1 MSEPNLG
8 GFNSKPSNGESKDVD
23 PITPDVDQVASEL
36 PEADVDQ
43 VASELPE
50 ADVASGVD
58 EIVVT
63 EAEVT
68 EAEVTEAP
76 VMENSVEQTASEE
89 IAQDDQTESPLNLPV
104 INTTYTSPDSEN
116 IEPDSS
122 IAALPEEEVEKT
134 LTEPELRERIEKL
147 TSEIDELVDV
157 ASKSDAE
164 MESEG
169 ENLEERIRVQEEFTH
184 WVAKRRSSY
193 AWQLLNRL
201 ESHQK
206 NLELDEKLIRDFS
219 ESAVSFPEG
228 FGESLRKWFMKRF
241 WMNFS
246 VSWIAVLLLLLVN
259 KFSAQLSSFLASMF
273 GGNSFLKAGLNAFL
287 QQAIGMTLGQVIGSI
302 FGFSLLHFFGLL
314 FAFSRKNSEHGQLVK
329 EETGRTLAM
338 ETGIDDVRNAREL
351 IDSLHPQV
359 PQILEVLSLS
369 LHRPW
374 VIKSDSLLFSGSVP
388 DTATLP
394 SCVEVAVPTISRKS
408 PKYEELV
415 LRTMNEIQTSAW
427 RSEAHTEI
435 IQRLAE
441 SIGFGSDGM
450 AIRELDDDQRKSG
463 KRQLIL
469 TAGQNLESAEL
480 IGEKLVEKFTRI
492 TQEKVLPIAQPD
504 VVSLRPNPL
513 EGLELDGSL
522 GSSSS
527 VPISKWEEKLGE
539 IADLASP
546 WSISSFSEK
555 GQALNRHNE
564 VESIFIA
571 SSRVPAKDGVAK
583 TVAVNPG
590 ARPFEVAIRVDLSA
604 WCKPDEV
611 AIFSDFKPTQEQVE
625 RWAAKGGSTHGQ
637 KIHVEEQDE
646 QGSDGSENLVI

>member
-8 GFNSKPSNGESKDVD
+8 GLNSRPNDDGSKYVG
-23 PITPDVDQVASEL
+23 PVTPDVDEVISEL
-36 PEADVDQ
+36 PEAEVTEDVADEEAPE
-43 VASELPE
+43 VAVAE
-50 ADVASGVD
+50 ADVA
-58 EIVVT
+58 E
-63 EAEVT
+63 EA
-68 EAEVTEAP
+68 
-76 VMENSVEQTASEE
+76 
-89 IAQDDQTESPLNLPV
+89 SPETPLTPLMT
-104 INTTYTSPDSEN
+104 NTSYTSPDLEGTQPEVEESGLEA
-116 IEPDSS
+116 S
-122 IAALPEEEVEKT
+122 IAAQPKEEVQRS
-134 LTEPELRERIEKL
+134 LTEPELRERIQKL

-157 ASKSDAE
+157 ASKSDAA

-169 ENLEERIRVQEEFTH
+169 ENLEERIRVQEDFTH

-193 AWQLLNRL
+193 AWHLLSRL
-201 ESHQK
+201 ETHKK

-246 VSWIAVLLLLLVN
+246 ISWIAIILLLLVN
-259 KFSAQLSSFLASMF
+259 KFSAELSSFLASIF
-273 GGNSFLKAGLNAFL
+273 NGNSFLKAGLNAFL
-287 QQAIGMTLGQVIGSI
+287 QQAIGMTLGQVIGGI
-302 FGFSLLHFFGLL
+302 FGFSVLHFFGLL
-314 FAFSRKNSEHGQLVK
+314 FAFSRKNSEHKQLVA
-329 EETGRTLAM
+329 EESGRALAM
-338 ETGIDDVRNAREL
+338 ENGIDEVRNAREL

-469 TAGQNLESAEL
+469 TAGQNLESAEQ
-480 IGEKLVEKFTRI
+480 IGERLVEKFTRI
-492 TQEKVLPIAQPD
+492 TQERVLPEAQPD
-504 VVSLRPNPL
+504 VISLRPNPL

-522 GSSSS
+522 GSSTSAP
-527 VPISKWEEKLGE
+527 VSKWEEKLGE

-546 WSISSFSEK
+546 WSISTFSET
-555 GQALNRHNE
+555 GQTANRHNQ

-571 SSRVPAKDGVAK
+571 SSKVPAKEGVEK

-604 WCKPDEV
+604 WCKPNEV
-611 AIFSDFKPTQEQVE
+611 AIFSDFKPTQEQLE

-637 KIHVEEQDE
+637 KVHVEGKDE
-646 QGSDGSENLVI
+646 EGTESTEHLVI

>member
-1 MSEPNLG
+1 MSDQNLD
-8 GFNSKPSNGESKDVD
+8 GFNSKPTKDETKNVD
-23 PITPDVDQVASEL
+23 PVTPEVDEVISEL
-36 PEADVDQ
+36 PEA
-43 VASELPE
+43 
-50 ADVASGVD
+50 
-58 EIVVT
+58 
-63 EAEVT
+63 EAEITQGVT
-68 EAEVTEAP
+68 DAQVTGAEVAE
-76 VMENSVEQTASEE
+76 VEVAE
-89 IAQDDQTESPLNLPV
+89 V
-104 INTTYTSPDSEN
+104 
-116 IEPDSS
+116 
-122 IAALPEEEVEKT
+122 ALPETPLTPLMTNTSYSSPDLENTQPEVEESGLETLIAAQPKEEVQRS
-134 LTEPELRERIEKL
+134 LTEPELRERIQQL

-157 ASKSDAE
+157 ASKSDAA

-169 ENLEERIRVQEEFTH
+169 ENLEERIRVQEDFTH

-193 AWQLLNRL
+193 AWHLLSRL
-201 ESHQK
+201 ETHKK

-246 VSWIAVLLLLLVN
+246 ISWIAIILLLLVN
-259 KFSAQLSSFLASMF
+259 KFSAELSSFLANLF

-302 FGFSLLHFFGLL
+302 FGFSVLHFFGLL
-314 FAFSRKNSEHGQLVK
+314 FAFSRKNSEHKQLVK
-329 EETGRTLAM
+329 EENGRALAM
-338 ETGIDDVRNAREL
+338 ENGIDEVRNAREL

-394 SCVEVAVPTISRKS
+394 SCVEVAVPTIYRKS

-469 TAGQNLESAEL
+469 TAGQNLESAEQ
-480 IGEKLVEKFTRI
+480 IGERLVEKFTRI
-492 TQEKVLPIAQPD
+492 TQERVLPEAQPD
-504 VVSLRPNPL
+504 VISLRPNPL

-522 GSSSS
+522 GSSTSAP
-527 VPISKWEEKLGE
+527 VSKWEEKLGE

-546 WSISSFSEK
+546 WSISTFSET
-555 GQALNRHNE
+555 GQALNRHNG

-571 SSRVPAKDGVAK
+571 SSKVPAKEDVVK

-604 WCKPDEV
+604 WCKPNEV
-611 AIFSDFKPTQEQVE
+611 AIFSDFKPTQEQLE

-637 KIHVEEQDE
+637 RVHVDGQEEE
-646 QGSDGSENLVI
+646 GNEGSEHLVI

>member
-8 GFNSKPSNGESKDVD
+8 GLNSRPNDDGSKYVG
-23 PITPDVDQVASEL
+23 PVTPDVDEVISES
-36 PEADVDQ
+36 PEV
-43 VASELPE
+43 
-50 ADVASGVD
+50 
-58 EIVVT
+58 

-68 EAEVTEAP
+68 EEVTDEEAPEVAVADADVAEVEVAEAEVTE
-76 VMENSVEQTASEE
+76 EASPE
-89 IAQDDQTESPLNLPV
+89 TPLTPLMT
-104 INTTYTSPDSEN
+104 NTSYTSPNLEGTQPEVEESGLETL
-116 IEPDSS
+116 
-122 IAALPEEEVEKT
+122 IAAQPKEEVQRS
-134 LTEPELRERIEKL
+134 LTEPELRERIQKL

-157 ASKSDAE
+157 ASKSDAA

-169 ENLEERIRVQEEFTH
+169 ENLEERIRVQEDFTH

-193 AWQLLNRL
+193 AWHLLSRL
-201 ESHQK
+201 ETHKK

-246 VSWIAVLLLLLVN
+246 ISWIAIILLLLVN
-259 KFSAQLSSFLASMF
+259 KFSAELSSFLASIF
-273 GGNSFLKAGLNAFL
+273 NGNSFLKAGLNAFL
-287 QQAIGMTLGQVIGSI
+287 QQAIGMTLGQVIGGI
-302 FGFSLLHFFGLL
+302 FGFSVLHFFGLL
-314 FAFSRKNSEHGQLVK
+314 FAFSRKNSEHKQLVA
-329 EETGRTLAM
+329 EESGRALAM
-338 ETGIDDVRNAREL
+338 ENGIDEVRNAREL

-469 TAGQNLESAEL
+469 TAGQNLESAEQ
-480 IGEKLVEKFTRI
+480 IGERLVEKFTRI
-492 TQEKVLPIAQPD
+492 TQERVLPEAQPD

-522 GSSSS
+522 GSSTSAP
-527 VPISKWEEKLGE
+527 VSKWEEKLGE

-546 WSISSFSEK
+546 WSISTFSET
-555 GQALNRHNE
+555 GQTANRHNQ

-571 SSRVPAKDGVAK
+571 SSKVPAKEGVEK

-604 WCKPDEV
+604 WCKPNEV
-611 AIFSDFKPTQEQVE
+611 AIFSDFKPTQEQLE

-637 KIHVEEQDE
+637 KVPVEGREE
-646 QGSDGSENLVI
+646 EGTESTEHLVI

>member
-1 MSEPNLG
+1 MSDENLE
-8 GFNSKPSNGESKDVD
+8 GFNSKPTSAGSKY
-23 PITPDVDQVASEL
+23 PITPDADLAPSEIIEVPAEVIQTVDQA
-36 PEADVDQ
+36 P
-43 VASELPE
+43 
-50 ADVASGVD
+50 
-58 EIVVT
+58 
-63 EAEVT
+63 
-68 EAEVTEAP
+68 VTEAP
-76 VMENSVEQTASEE
+76 VTEATAAEVALSESSTEE
-89 IAQDDQTESPLNLPV
+89 IVSDEISQVDQAEAAMSLPI
-104 INTTYTSPDSEN
+104 INTTYTSPESESAQPDAA
-116 IEPDSS
+116 EEKPAVDPDSL
-122 IAALPEEEVEKT
+122 IEALSEEKIERK

-164 MESEG
+164 MEREG

-193 AWQLLNRL
+193 AWQLLSRL
-201 ESHQK
+201 ETHQK
-206 NLELDEKLIRDFS
+206 NLELDEKLIRDFAA
-219 ESAVSFPEG
+219 SAVSFPEG

-246 VSWIAVLLLLLVN
+246 ISWVAILLLLLVN
-259 KFSAQLSSFLASMF
+259 KFSSQLSSFLAGLF
-273 GGNSFLKAGLNAFL
+273 NGNSFLKTGLNAFL

-314 FAFSRKNSEHGQLVK
+314 FAFSRKNSEHKQLVA
-329 EETGRTLAM
+329 EESARTLAM
-338 ETGIDDVRNAREL
+338 ENGINEVRNSREL

-359 PQILEVLSLS
+359 SQILEVLSLS

-415 LRTMNEIQTSAW
+415 LKTMNKIQTPAW
-427 RSEAHTEI
+427 RAEAHTEI

-480 IGEKLVEKFTRI
+480 IGAELVEKFTRI
-492 TQEKVLPIAQPD
+492 TQESVHPYAQPD
-504 VVSLRPNPL
+504 VISLRPNPL

-546 WSISSFSEK
+546 WSISTFSET
-555 GQALNRHNE
+555 GQTLNRHNE

-571 SSRVPAKDGVAK
+571 SSKVPAKEGVEK

-604 WCKPDEV
+604 WCKPNEV
-611 AIFSDFKPTQEQVE
+611 AIFSDFKPTQEQLE

-637 KIHVEEQDE
+637 KFQV
-646 QGSDGSENLVI
+646 DGRDDDGDNRASNVVV

>member
-1 MSEPNLG
+1 MSDQNLE
-8 GFNSKPSNGESKDVD
+8 GFNSKPK
-23 PITPDVDQVASEL
+23 TPETEDLIAPNTDLTPSEL
-36 PEADVDQ
+36 T
-43 VASELPE
+43 EL
-50 ADVASGVD
+50 
-58 EIVVT
+58 

-68 EAEVTEAP
+68 QSVDETPVTEAS
-76 VMENSVEQTASEE
+76 EAESSTEE
-89 IAQDDQTESPLNLPV
+89 IATEEVSEGDQTEAPLNLP
-104 INTTYTSPDSEN
+104 IMNTTYISPDSEGTLQEDV
-116 IEPDSS
+116 EPVSE
-122 IAALPEEEVEKT
+122 AALEPVSEADPSIEALPKEKVERN
-134 LTEPELRERIEKL
+134 LTEPELREKIEKL
-147 TSEIDELVDV
+147 TSEIDELVDI

-164 MESEG
+164 MEREG

-184 WVAKRRSSY
+184 WVAKRRSSF
-193 AWQLLNRL
+193 AWQLLSRL
-201 ESHQK
+201 ETHQK

-246 VSWIAVLLLLLVN
+246 ISWVAILLLLLVN
-259 KFSAQLSSFLASMF
+259 KFSDQLSSFLANLF

-287 QQAIGMTLGQVIGSI
+287 QQAIGMSLGQVIGSI
-302 FGFSLLHFFGLL
+302 FGFSLLHFLGLL
-314 FAFSRKNSEHGQLVK
+314 FAFSRKNSEHLQLVA
-329 EETGRTLAM
+329 EETARTLAM
-338 ETGIDDVRNAREL
+338 ENGINDVRNAREL

-415 LRTMNEIQTSAW
+415 LKTMNKIQTPAW
-427 RSEAHTEI
+427 RAEAHNEI

-469 TAGQNLESAEL
+469 TAGQNLESAEI

-492 TQEKVLPIAQPD
+492 TQEDVLPDAQPD
-504 VVSLRPNPL
+504 VISLRPNPL
-513 EGLELDGSL
+513 AGLELDGSL

-546 WSISSFSEK
+546 WSISTFSET
-555 GQALNRHNE
+555 GQAANRHNE

-571 SSRVPAKDGVAK
+571 SSRVPAKQGVEK

-604 WCKPDEV
+604 WCKPNEL
-611 AIFSDFKPTQEQVE
+611 AIFSDFKPTQEQLE

-637 KIHVEEQDE
+637 DLRIEQQAED
-646 QGSDGSENLVI
+646 GTDGSEHLVL

>member
-8 GFNSKPSNGESKDVD
+8 GLNSRPNDDGSKYVG
-23 PITPDVDQVASEL
+23 PVTPDVDEVISES
-36 PEADVDQ
+36 PEVEAEVTEEVTDEEAPDV
-43 VASELPE
+43 E
-50 ADVASGVD
+50 
-58 EIVVT
+58 VT

-68 EAEVTEAP
+68 EAEVTE
-76 VMENSVEQTASEE
+76 EASPE
-89 IAQDDQTESPLNLPV
+89 TPLTPLMT
-104 INTTYTSPDSEN
+104 NTSYTSPDLEGTQPEVEESGLETL
-116 IEPDSS
+116 
-122 IAALPEEEVEKT
+122 IAARPKEEVQRS
-134 LTEPELRERIEKL
+134 LTEPELRERIQKL

-157 ASKSDAE
+157 ASKSDAA

-169 ENLEERIRVQEEFTH
+169 ENLEERIRVQEDFTH

-193 AWQLLNRL
+193 AWHLLSRL
-201 ESHQK
+201 ETHKK

-246 VSWIAVLLLLLVN
+246 ISWIAIILLLLVN
-259 KFSAQLSSFLASMF
+259 KFSAELSSFLASIF
-273 GGNSFLKAGLNAFL
+273 NGNSFLKAGLNAFL
-287 QQAIGMTLGQVIGSI
+287 QQAIGMTLGQVIGGI
-302 FGFSLLHFFGLL
+302 FGFSVLHFFGLL
-314 FAFSRKNSEHGQLVK
+314 FAFSRKNSEHKQLVA
-329 EETGRTLAM
+329 EESGRALAM
-338 ETGIDDVRNAREL
+338 ENGIEEVRNAREL

-469 TAGQNLESAEL
+469 TAGQNLESAEQ
-480 IGEKLVEKFTRI
+480 IGERLVEKFTRI
-492 TQEKVLPIAQPD
+492 TQERVLPEVQPD
-504 VVSLRPNPL
+504 VISLRPNPL

-522 GSSSS
+522 GSSTSAP
-527 VPISKWEEKLGE
+527 VSKWEEKLGE

-546 WSISSFSEK
+546 WSISTFSET
-555 GQALNRHNE
+555 GQTANRHNQ

-571 SSRVPAKDGVAK
+571 SSKVPAKEGVEK

-604 WCKPDEV
+604 WCKPNEV
-611 AIFSDFKPTQEQVE
+611 AIFSDFKPTQEQLE

-637 KIHVEEQDE
+637 KVPVEGREE
-646 QGSDGSENLVI
+646 EGTESTEHLVI

>member
-1 MSEPNLG
+1 MSDQNLD
-8 GFNSKPSNGESKDVD
+8 GFNSKPTKAETSYVD
-23 PITPDVDQVASEL
+23 PITPEPEVASSEL
-36 PEADVDQ
+36 TEVETEVILGVDEADV
-43 VASELPE
+43 PE
-50 ADVASGVD
+50 ADVAEAD
-58 EIVVT
+58 VT
-63 EAEVT
+63 EVAVLDEDSS
-68 EAEVTEAP
+68 EAP
-76 VMENSVEQTASEE
+76 LN
-89 IAQDDQTESPLNLPV
+89 PLMT
-104 INTTYTSPDSEN
+104 NTTYTSPDNESSQPEVEESVS
-116 IEPDSS
+116 EPDSS
-122 IAALPEEEVEKT
+122 IEALPKEKVERK
-134 LTEPELRERIEKL
+134 LTEPELRERIAKL

-164 MESEG
+164 MEIEG

-246 VSWIAVLLLLLVN
+246 ISWIAILLLLLVN
-259 KFSAQLSSFLASMF
+259 MFSPQLSSFLANIF
-273 GGNSFLKAGLNAFL
+273 GGNSFLKAGLNAFF

-314 FAFSRKNSEHGQLVK
+314 FAFSRKNSEHSQLVA
-329 EETGRTLAM
+329 EESGRALAM
-338 ETGIDDVRNAREL
+338 ENGIDEVRNAREL

-394 SCVEVAVPTISRKS
+394 SCVEVAVPVISRKS

-441 SIGFGSDGM
+441 SIGLGSDGM

-469 TAGQNLESAEL
+469 TAGQNLESAEV

-492 TQEKVLPIAQPD
+492 TQENVLPIAQPD

-513 EGLELDGSL
+513 EGLELDGSI

-546 WSISSFSEK
+546 WSILSFSEK
-555 GQALNRHNE
+555 GQALNRHNQ

-571 SSRVPAKDGVAK
+571 SSRVRSKEGVEK

-625 RWAAKGGSTHGQ
+625 RWAKGGSTHGQ
-637 KIHVEEQDE
+637 NVHVDGQEEK
-646 QGSDGSENLVI
+646 GNDGSEHLVI

>member
-8 GFNSKPSNGESKDVD
+8 GLNSRPNDDGSKYVG
-23 PITPDVDQVASEL
+23 PVTPDVDEVISES
-36 PEADVDQ
+36 PEV
-43 VASELPE
+43 E
-50 ADVASGVD
+50 A
-58 EIVVT
+58 EVT
-63 EAEVT
+63 EEVTDEEVTDEEAPDVEVT
-68 EAEVTEAP
+68 EAEVTE
-76 VMENSVEQTASEE
+76 EASPE
-89 IAQDDQTESPLNLPV
+89 TPLTPLMT
-104 INTTYTSPDSEN
+104 NTSYTSPDLEGTQPEVEESGLETL
-116 IEPDSS
+116 
-122 IAALPEEEVEKT
+122 IAARPKEEVQRS
-134 LTEPELRERIEKL
+134 LTEPELRERIQKL

-157 ASKSDAE
+157 ASKSDAA

-169 ENLEERIRVQEEFTH
+169 ENLEERIRVQEDFTH

-193 AWQLLNRL
+193 AWHLLSRL
-201 ESHQK
+201 ESHKK

-246 VSWIAVLLLLLVN
+246 ISWIAIILLLLVN
-259 KFSAQLSSFLASMF
+259 KFSAELSSFLASIF
-273 GGNSFLKAGLNAFL
+273 NGNSFLKAGLNAFL
-287 QQAIGMTLGQVIGSI
+287 QQAIGMTLGQVIGGI
-302 FGFSLLHFFGLL
+302 FGFSVLHFFGLL
-314 FAFSRKNSEHGQLVK
+314 FAFSRKNSEHKQLVA
-329 EETGRTLAM
+329 EESGRALAM
-338 ETGIDDVRNAREL
+338 ENGIEEVRNAREL

-469 TAGQNLESAEL
+469 TAGQNLESAEQ
-480 IGEKLVEKFTRI
+480 IGERLVEKFTRI
-492 TQEKVLPIAQPD
+492 TQERVLPEAQPD
-504 VVSLRPNPL
+504 VISLRPNPL

-522 GSSSS
+522 GSSTSAP
-527 VPISKWEEKLGE
+527 VSKWEEKLGE

-546 WSISSFSEK
+546 WSISTFSET
-555 GQALNRHNE
+555 GQTANRHNQ

-571 SSRVPAKDGVAK
+571 SSKVPAKEGVEK

-604 WCKPDEV
+604 WCKPNEV
-611 AIFSDFKPTQEQVE
+611 AIFSDFKPTQEQLE

-637 KIHVEEQDE
+637 KVPVEGREE
-646 QGSDGSENLVI
+646 EGTESTEHLVI

>member
-8 GFNSKPSNGESKDVD
+8 GLNSRPNDDGSKYVG
-23 PITPDVDQVASEL
+23 PVTPDVDEVISES
-36 PEADVDQ
+36 PEV
-43 VASELPE
+43 
-50 ADVASGVD
+50 
-58 EIVVT
+58 

-68 EAEVTEAP
+68 EEATDEEAPEVAVADADVAEVEVAEAEVTE
-76 VMENSVEQTASEE
+76 EASPE
-89 IAQDDQTESPLNLPV
+89 TPLTPLMT
-104 INTTYTSPDSEN
+104 NTSYTSPDLEGTQPEVEESGLETL
-116 IEPDSS
+116 
-122 IAALPEEEVEKT
+122 IAAQPKEEVQRS
-134 LTEPELRERIEKL
+134 LTEPELRERIQKL

-157 ASKSDAE
+157 ASKSDAA

-169 ENLEERIRVQEEFTH
+169 ENLEERIRVQEDFTH

-193 AWQLLNRL
+193 AWHLLSRL
-201 ESHQK
+201 ETHKK

-246 VSWIAVLLLLLVN
+246 ISWIAIILLLLVN
-259 KFSAQLSSFLASMF
+259 KFSAELSSFLASIF
-273 GGNSFLKAGLNAFL
+273 NGNSFLKAGLNAFL
-287 QQAIGMTLGQVIGSI
+287 QQAIGMTLGQVIGGI
-302 FGFSLLHFFGLL
+302 FGFSVLHFFGLL
-314 FAFSRKNSEHGQLVK
+314 FAFSRKNSEHKQLVA
-329 EETGRTLAM
+329 EESGRALAM
-338 ETGIDDVRNAREL
+338 ENGIDEVRNAREL

-469 TAGQNLESAEL
+469 TAGQNLESAEQ
-480 IGEKLVEKFTRI
+480 IGERLVEKFTRI
-492 TQEKVLPIAQPD
+492 TQERVLPEAQPD

-522 GSSSS
+522 GSSTSAP
-527 VPISKWEEKLGE
+527 VSKWEEKLGE

-546 WSISSFSEK
+546 WSISTFSET
-555 GQALNRHNE
+555 GQTANRHNQ

-571 SSRVPAKDGVAK
+571 SSKVPAKEGVEK

-604 WCKPDEV
+604 WCKPNEV
-611 AIFSDFKPTQEQVE
+611 AIFSDFKPTQEQLE

-637 KIHVEEQDE
+637 KVPVEGREE
-646 QGSDGSENLVI
+646 EGTESTEHLVI